1 MQAVASLAPG
11 HAFRLLP
18 TFEPVPLN
26 AVLGRKGFAHHATC
40 RGAEDWENLFFPDP
54 ALATA
59 PQPPRAAPDRHAA
72 AGWPAPKQSLDNRDL
87 QPPEPTVRILSALE
101 ARASGEVREAWNDR
115 EPLLLYP
122 ELEARGAAIQVS
134 RKAARV
140 RHLIRRGS

>member
-87 QPPEPTVRILSALE
+87 QPPEPMVASSRRWKRGRP
-101 ARASGEVREAWNDR
+101 ARCGKPGTIASRCCSTRNSK
-115 EPLLLYP
+115 P
-122 ELEARGAAIQVS
+122 
-134 RKAARV
+134 AARPS
-140 RHLIRRGS
+140 R